1 MRELR
6 YIYLLLLVFVP
17 VAVFSQSD
25 RQHIRNGNKAYRN
38 NTFSKAETEY
48 RKSIAKNSDNAIAQY
63 NLGCAMMQQ
72 GNDSVAIAQFEKAAK
87 MEKNSLNRAMAYHN
101 MGYVL
106 QKRQNYSDA
115 IKAYQNALR
124 NNPDDADSRYNLVM
138 CQKLLKKQQQ
148 QKQQQQKQQDK
159 NSKNKDKNKD
169 KNRDKKENNKNRK
182 PDQNKMDRQNAE
194 QLLNA
199 VMQKEKNTQDKL
211 QRVQRQPS
219 RKNLNKNW

>member
-1 MRELR
+1 M
-6 YIYLLLLVFVP
+6 P
-17 VAVFSQSD
+17 VVVFSQSD

-48 RKSIAKNSDNAIAQY
+48 RKSIAKNGDNAIAQY

-87 MEKNSLNRAMAYHN
+87 MEKNSHNRAMAYHN

-148 QKQQQQKQQDK
+148 QQKQQDK
-159 NSKNKDKNKD
+159 NNKNNDKNKD
-169 KNRDKKENNKNRK
+169 KKKDKKENNNNRK

-211 QRVQRQPS
+211 QRIQRQPS

>member
-148 QKQQQQKQQDK
+148 QKQQDK
-159 NSKNKDKNKD
+159 NSKNKDKNK
-169 KNRDKKENNKNRK
+169 DKKENNKNRK

>member
-6 YIYLLLLVFVP
+6 YIYLLLLAFVP

-148 QKQQQQKQQDK
+148 QQQQKQQQQKQQDK
-159 NSKNKDKNKD
+159 NSKNKDKNK
-169 KNRDKKENNKNRK
+169 DKKENNKNRK

>member
-48 RKSIAKNSDNAIAQY
+48 RKSIAKNIDNAIAQY

-148 QKQQQQKQQDK
+148 QQQQKQQQQKQQDK
-159 NSKNKDKNKD
+159 NSKNKDKNK
-169 KNRDKKENNKNRK
+169 DKKENNKNRK

>member
-148 QKQQQQKQQDK
+148 QKQQKQQQQKQQDK
-159 NSKNKDKNKD
+159 NSKNKDKNK
-169 KNRDKKENNKNRK
+169 DKKENNKNRK

>member
-63 NLGCAMMQQ
+63 NLGCTMMQQ

-148 QKQQQQKQQDK
+148 QQQQKQQQQKQQDK
-159 NSKNKDKNKD
+159 NSKNKDKNK
-169 KNRDKKENNKNRK
+169 DKKENNKNRK

>member
-159 NSKNKDKNKD
+159 NSKNKDKNS
-169 KNRDKKENNKNRK
+169 KNKDKKENNKNRK

>member
-6 YIYLLLLVFVP
+6 YIYLLLLAFVP

-87 MEKNSLNRAMAYHN
+87 MDKNSLNRAMAYHN

-148 QKQQQQKQQDK
+148 QQQQKQQQQKQQDK
-159 NSKNKDKNKD
+159 NSKNKDKNK
-169 KNRDKKENNKNRK
+169 DKKENNKNRK

>member
-6 YIYLLLLVFVP
+6 YIYLLLLAFVP
-17 VAVFSQSD
+17 VAVYSQSD

-148 QKQQQQKQQDK
+148 QQQQKQQQQKQQDK
-159 NSKNKDKNKD
+159 NSKNKDKNK
-169 KNRDKKENNKNRK
+169 DKKENNKNRK

>member
-1 MRELR
+1 
-6 YIYLLLLVFVP
+6 
-17 VAVFSQSD
+17 
-25 RQHIRNGNKAYRN
+25 
-38 NTFSKAETEY
+38 
-48 RKSIAKNSDNAIAQY
+48 
-63 NLGCAMMQQ
+63 
-72 GNDSVAIAQFEKAAK
+72 
-87 MEKNSLNRAMAYHN
+87 MAYHN

-148 QKQQQQKQQDK
+148 QKQQDK
-159 NSKNKDKNKD
+159 NSKNKDKNK
-169 KNRDKKENNKNRK
+169 DKKENNKNRK

>member
-148 QKQQQQKQQDK
+148 QKQQQQQQQKQQDK
-159 NSKNKDKNKD
+159 NSKNKDKNK
-169 KNRDKKENNKNRK
+169 DKKENNKNRK

>member
-148 QKQQQQKQQDK
+148 QKQQQQQQKKQQDK
-159 NSKNKDKNKD
+159 NSKNKDKNK
-169 KNRDKKENNKNRK
+169 DKKENNKNRK

>member
-148 QKQQQQKQQDK
+148 QQQQKQQQQKQQDK
-159 NSKNKDKNKD
+159 NSKNKDKNK
-169 KNRDKKENNKNRK
+169 DKKENNKNRK

>member
-159 NSKNKDKNKD
+159 NSKNKDKNS
-169 KNRDKKENNKNRK
+169 KNKDKKENNKNRK

-211 QRVQRQPS
+211 QRAQRQPS

>member
-124 NNPDDADSRYNLVM
+124 NNPDDAGSRYNLVM
-138 CQKLLKKQQQ
+138 CQKLLKKQQQQQQ

-159 NSKNKDKNKD
+159 NSKNKDKNK
-169 KNRDKKENNKNRK
+169 DKKENNKNRK